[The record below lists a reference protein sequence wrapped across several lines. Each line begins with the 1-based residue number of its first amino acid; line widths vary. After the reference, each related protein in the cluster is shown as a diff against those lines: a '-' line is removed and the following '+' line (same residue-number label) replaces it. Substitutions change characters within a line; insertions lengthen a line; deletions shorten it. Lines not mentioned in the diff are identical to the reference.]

1 MSSRPLPESCS
12 HLAIVFE
19 GELFTIG
26 DWRCGGLDTPAGG
39 EEWSGEDRIVV
50 TRRGAWELDTE
61 GVTRRADPVTVTLW
75 NGGAYRVRHPVRGGD
90 RCTAFRLTRAGT
102 AALRASAPVRGRRH
116 ARRTFTAPCLP
127 LDGQGYLAHRRALA
141 SAGDALA
148 VEEAGLAFLRRIAA
162 HLLPE
167 RHTAPP
173 MANRYADRARDL
185 IASEFRSPLTV
196 AGIARAVHCSPFHL
210 GRIFRRATGMT
221 LHRAVVRLRLRE
233 GLERLLDGPA
243 SVAAVA
249 LDVGFASHSHFTDA
263 FRSEFGCPPSAARR
277 DLLARR
283 LAGEV
288 SEPYY

>member
-1 MSSRPLPESCS
+1 MAAPT
-12 HLAIVFE
+12 
-19 GELFTIG
+19 G
-26 DWRCGGLDTPAGG
+26 CGIRSGAG
-39 EEWSGEDRIVV
+39 
-50 TRRGAWELDTE
+50 
-61 GVTRRADPVTVTLW
+61 P
-75 NGGAYRVRHPVRGGD
+75 
-90 RCTAFRLTRAGT
+90 
-102 AALRASAPVRGRRH
+102 AALRARAPVRGRRH

-127 LDGQGYLAHRRALA
+127 LDGQGYLAHRLALA

>member
-1 MSSRPLPESCS
+1 MKSRSLPESCA

-19 GELFTIG
+19 GELFAIG

-61 GVTRRADPVTVTLW
+61 GVSRRADPVTVTLW
-75 NGGAYRVRHPVRGGD
+75 NRGAYRVRHPVRGGD

-102 AALRASAPVRGRRH
+102 AALRAGAPVRGRHRS
-116 ARRTFTAPCLP
+116 RSTFTAPFRP
-127 LDGQGYLAHRRALA
+127 LDGRSYLAHRRALA

-162 HLLPE
+162 DLLPG
-167 RHTAPP
+167 RDAAP
-173 MANRYADRARDL
+173 MASRYADRARDL

-210 GRIFRRATGMT
+210 GRLFRRATGMT

-233 GLERLLDGPA
+233 GLERLLDEPA
-243 SVAAVA
+243 GVAAVA
-249 LDVGFASHSHFTDA
+249 LDVGFASHSHFADA
-263 FRSEFGCPPSAARR
+263 FRSEYGCPPSAARR
-277 DLLARR
+277 ELLARR

-288 SEPYY
+288 GDPYY